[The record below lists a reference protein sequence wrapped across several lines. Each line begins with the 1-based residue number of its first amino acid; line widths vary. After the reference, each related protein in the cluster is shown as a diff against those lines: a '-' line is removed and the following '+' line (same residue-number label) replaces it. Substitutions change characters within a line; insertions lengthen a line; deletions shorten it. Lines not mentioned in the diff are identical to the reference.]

1 MYKNLFFDL
10 DHTLWD
16 FDRNSA
22 ESICELYELH
32 RLGEAGVPSADAFS
46 RQFIATNRLLWADF
60 DQNRITHGFIR
71 ERRFPMVFEALGLAN
86 TSACAG
92 LNDAYLSLLPRKSHL
107 MDSAR
112 EILDYLHGRYPM
124 HIITNGFD
132 EIQGVKMASA
142 GINHYFK
149 HVVTIETAGA
159 KKPDPRMFRYA
170 MTLSGAR
177 PETSLMIGDNY
188 EADIRGGMA
197 VGMDTVFYNP
207 SGEVTG
213 ADKPTYEIRH
223 WSELKTILK

>member
-22 ESICELYELH
+22 ESIAELYDLH
-32 RLGEAGVPSADAFS
+32 QLSDAGVPSAAEFS
-46 RQFIATNRLLWADF
+46 RHFIAVNRKLWADF
-60 DQNRITHGFIR
+60 DQNLITHSFIR
-71 ERRFPMVFEALGLAN
+71 ERRFPMVFEALGLTD
-86 TSACAG
+86 TSASVV
-92 LNDAYLSLLPRKSHL
+92 LNDAYLNLLPQKPHL
-107 MDSAR
+107 MESAR
-112 EILDYLHGRYPM
+112 DILDHLHGRYPM

-142 GINHYFK
+142 GITHYFK
-149 HVVTIETAGA
+149 HIVTIETAGA

-188 EADIRGGMA
+188 EADIRGA
-197 VGMDTVFYNP
+197 LSVGMDTVFYNP
-207 SGEVTG
+207 LGEAVGT
-213 ADKPTYEIRH
+213 DKPTYEIRH
-223 WSELKTILK
+223 WNELKAILR

>member
-16 FDRNSA
+16 FNRNSA
-22 ESICELYELH
+22 ESIFELYETH
-32 RLGEAGVPSADAFS
+32 RLREAGVPSAAAFS
-46 RQFIATNRLLWADF
+46 QQFITINRQLWADF
-60 DQNRITHGFIR
+60 DQNRVTHGFIR
-71 ERRFPMVFEALGLAN
+71 EHRFPMVLTALGVTDPLVS
-86 TSACAG
+86 TG
-92 LNDAYLSLLPRKSHL
+92 LNEAYLSLLPRKPHL
-107 MDSAR
+107 MEATRD
-112 EILDYLHGRYPM
+112 ILDYLHGRYPM

-132 EIQGVKMASA
+132 DIQAIKMASA
-142 GINHYFK
+142 NITHYFE

-188 EADIRGGMA
+188 EADIRGANA

-207 SGEVTG
+207 TG
-213 ADKPTYEIRH
+213 DSIGTDKPTYEIRH